1 MDNLIL
7 NLEKLSQSVLEQ
19 LDQTTYEELVA
30 FVESRQPI
38 LDEMSVI
45 ISNGALS
52 QHQRDRIQKLL
63 HNDMLIEARMRS
75 LKQEASDWL
84 RQRDAAK
91 IQRNAYESAY
101 SVDSLLM
108 DQRK

>member
-7 NLEKLSQSVLEQ
+7 KLEKLSQSVVER

-38 LDEMSVI
+38 LDEMSAL

-52 QHQRDRIQKLL
+52 QRQRDRIQELL

>member
-7 NLEKLSQSVLEQ
+7 NLEKLSQSVVEQ
-19 LDQTTYEELVA
+19 LDQITYEELVA

-38 LDEMSVI
+38 LDEMSAL

-52 QHQRDRIQKLL
+52 QRQRDRIQELL